1 MLLLFFFIVVPTQS
15 LVEEIAPTV
24 EGSEVIIT
32 EEKEPSEKHYGL
44 VQGWKD
50 YSTFSFKHSVNIPT
64 KTIRNEASFRLAS
77 GSYRVK
83 IGGSFITA
91 KNGKYDALANGP
103 FYFTVK

>member
-1 MLLLFFFIVVPTQS
+1 MKAQKSLLQ
-15 LVEEIAPTV
+15 
-24 EGSEVIIT
+24 
-32 EEKEPSEKHYGL
+32 EKEPSEKHYGL
-44 VQGWKD
+44 FQGWKD